1 MAADFQNPTFI
12 SENQKAKWG
21 LDILFKQSLNSS
33 ITPLLECSNARVQV
47 VKLALEIPIIVVNVY
62 LPSSSLPESEYD
74 ESLSLLSTIITNY
87 TMDGAILLSGDWN
100 SSLHRNTTRDIKFKT
115 FCRKNGIFP
124 ASFTNSSPSY
134 HGYNGSVSK
143 KDYVLAHEDSCSING
158 IKINEVK
165 IISQI
170 CKEENPYIISTHDA
184 IYFEVK
190 YYFNEETVQSNNT
203 PECESV
209 ELAHKRVDW
218 ENADIPKYQETLD
231 SLLRQNF
238 EIWSSP
244 QNLQVLASVIPS
256 SFIQAAELSAPAR
269 SNKKA
274 NFKIFKS
281 ENWLM
286 AERTAKLA
294 SGKWVK
300 AGKPRMDENALFK
313 AKKES
318 NVKLRA
324 AIKVHN
330 IQTCTDENN
339 TMMSANFRDPK
350 LFSKLVNKKKVNN
363 SGYTTMLKYDDIE
376 YRGDAQVLAGFFHY
390 HNSKSNPPEVLK
402 TEENHSYFYSTIDIE
417 AITYIVNQRK
427 WKLPQLNFNQVQNLI
442 GRLKV
447 NKSPDYFGFSA
458 KHVKFGGNVSVTH
471 IMQYL
476 NVSFQ
481 HMEYGVPSEEL
492 IGAGSLVHK
501 SGKKSLCDPSS
512 FRKITVC
519 ALLGQ
524 LKQMAVCDLTL
535 PILKPIKASSQ
546 LGFTPGLFV
555 KMANIMVT
563 EKKAWAI
570 AYDLILLIQF
580 LDNTAAFDK
589 TLHPIMEEWRTISG
603 STFNSSIKM
612 QPLTSSGMVK
622 FLKMSSRKQLEIDKG
637 ATQVQMSG
645 KLLGIQ

>member
-143 KDYVLAHEDSCSING
+143 IDYVLAHEDSCSIHG

-313 AKKES
+313 AKKNQMS
-318 NVKLRA
+318 NSELQLKY
-324 AIKVHN
+324 
-330 IQTCTDENN
+330 TT
-339 TMMSANFRDPK
+339 F
-350 LFSKLVNKKKVNN
+350 KLVLMK
-363 SGYTTMLKYDDIE
+363 TTL
-376 YRGDAQVLAGFFHY
+376 
-390 HNSKSNPPEVLK
+390 
-402 TEENHSYFYSTIDIE
+402 
-417 AITYIVNQRK
+417 
-427 WKLPQLNFNQVQNLI
+427 
-442 GRLKV
+442 
-447 NKSPDYFGFSA
+447 
-458 KHVKFGGNVSVTH
+458 
-471 IMQYL
+471 
-476 NVSFQ
+476 
-481 HMEYGVPSEEL
+481 
-492 IGAGSLVHK
+492 
-501 SGKKSLCDPSS
+501 
-512 FRKITVC
+512 
-519 ALLGQ
+519 
-524 LKQMAVCDLTL
+524 
-535 PILKPIKASSQ
+535 
-546 LGFTPGLFV
+546 
-555 KMANIMVT
+555 
-563 EKKAWAI
+563 
-570 AYDLILLIQF
+570 
-580 LDNTAAFDK
+580 
-589 TLHPIMEEWRTISG
+589 
-603 STFNSSIKM
+603 
-612 QPLTSSGMVK
+612 
-622 FLKMSSRKQLEIDKG
+622 
-637 ATQVQMSG
+637 
-645 KLLGIQ
+645 